1 MTAELAQARAHIVSM
16 EEQLTAAGK
25 ESLAVT
31 MERDEG
37 RREMA
42 GLREQLASV
51 RGELQAVT
59 FCNQEIIAAIKQN
72 TTPAP

>member
-1 MTAELAQARAHIVSM
+1 MRAHIVSL

-25 ESLAVT
+25 DNLAVT
-31 MERDEG
+31 MERDEA

-42 GLREQLASV
+42 GLREQLATV

-59 FCNQEIIAAIKQN
+59 LCNKEIIAAIKQN
-72 TTPAP
+72 TAPAP